1 MKPIF
6 TAICVLV
13 LPLISGF
20 ATPAH
25 AQCRVVP
32 EVSQGS
38 LAAPAPPSVDAQLEK
53 MTVAD
58 LARDHLRLAL
68 SLALLSRN
76 DLAVRQI
83 TFESLRVNG
92 IPFYA
97 APWTDRLQ
105 LLAKQRFE
113 MPQPLQLTVYYRDA
127 DSLKPLTE
135 LAGQSKAHVEGTLY
149 LDVELKALQKFFL
162 MTGKARVPVSFA
174 MDVPVEI
181 PGGTIARAGAVR
193 VLEAA
198 DIALQGARDKADS
211 MLNAGLRWRGQLS
224 REYAPAML
232 LAQSRFM
239 LSGPHGD
246 QVVFACTGAGFR
258 VAPGRFILLKELVEP
273 WKFDPEMAAAI
284 KDDHFKMAPDSYD
297 LSIWPADQSAGKGG
311 TMGDPVAR
319 QSQKQIRVVSEPADD
334 EDTVLVP
341 RAEGH
346 PKKTKVHRRESEANL
361 VLLEFTGADA
371 TAAPKAMQGCPTD
384 KLTSWESVA
393 VYRFP
398 GGTERKQPHPDLV
411 FVSVTKD
418 NARLKLATSVD
429 GSAWGAPLISP
440 QGVIGVVQSESSGI
454 TWEDIQRVLPISLAS
469 Q

>member
-13 LPLISGF
+13 LPLVSGF
-20 ATPAH
+20 TAQSH

-32 EVSQGS
+32 EESQGA
-38 LAAPAPPSVDAQLEK
+38 LAAAAPPSVDAQLER

-58 LARDHLRLAL
+58 LARDHLRVAL
-68 SLALLSRN
+68 SFALVSRN
-76 DLAVRQI
+76 DLTVRQI

-113 MPQPLQLTVYYRDA
+113 MPQPLQLTIYYRDA
-127 DSLKPLTE
+127 DSLKPLME
-135 LAGQSKAHVEGTLY
+135 LAEQNKAHVEGTLY

-181 PGGTIARAGAVR
+181 PGGTLARSGAVR
-193 VLEAA
+193 VLAAA
-198 DIALQGARDKADS
+198 DIALESAKDKADS

-232 LAQSRFM
+232 LAQSRFL

-246 QVVFACTGAGFR
+246 QVAFACTGPGFR

-284 KDDHFKMAPDSYD
+284 KDDHFKMAPGSYD
-297 LSIWPADQSAGKGG
+297 LSIWPADLPPGKGG
-311 TMGDPVAR
+311 ALAEPVAR
-319 QSQKQIRVVSEPADD
+319 QSQKQIRVVSEPPDD

-341 RAEGH
+341 RVEGH
-346 PKKTKVHRRESEANL
+346 PKKVRVHRRESAANL
-361 VLLEFTGADA
+361 VLLEFTGPEPG
-371 TAAPKAMQGCPTD
+371 AAPKAMQGGSTD
-384 KLTSWESVA
+384 KQASWESVA

-398 GGTERKQPHPDLV
+398 GGTERKQLHPDLI
-411 FVSVTKD
+411 FLPVTKE

-440 QGVIGVVQSESSGI
+440 QGVIGVIQSESTGI
-454 TWEDIQRVLPISLAS
+454 TWEDIQRVLLVSPALP
-469 Q
+469 